1 MKKIILPL
9 ALVSAMIVSGCG
21 KIQDQIDDLN
31 GRLEVLEGSTI
42 KSITEQISGI
52 NSSIKNL
59 EGVDAALQ
67 TLIDGLTS
75 KAADL
80 QSQLD
85 ANAAA
90 DAETK
95 KVLQAEIANINALI
109 AALQAKDA
117 ELDQKIADLQAYVD
131 GEVAAVEDWAE
142 ATFATLTQYEGV
154 QAEIA
159 AIKLLLEQYRNEI
172 TEEYTEAI
180 VNAIVESEKSMKA
193 WVNELLAEGYYDI
206 AEIDAKLEALEAD
219 LADEDAEL
227 AKEIEDQQA
236 ALEQAKKDLTAAYEK
251 AISDAIE
258 TNNGVINA
266 AVAKAVQDA
275 IDKVDTRLA
284 VIDNTIAG
292 IQKDIEAIKGS
303 IASIEKQI
311 AGINASIADL
321 EKTDAA
327 LQALIDALEAA
338 DDDYSELIA
347 ALQAK
352 DADLEKKISDLKA
365 YIDGEIDATED
376 WAEATFA
383 TLAQYEAVQ
392 KEIAAI
398 KALIEQNKTDLT
410 AAYTKAIEDAIA
422 QSETSMKAWVNEL
435 LAEGY
440 YDIAEI
446 DGKLAA
452 LEASLAGAD
461 AELAKD
467 IKDQQAALEQAK
479 KDLAAAYQKAIAD
492 AIKTNNGAIDRAIAN
507 AVNDAIAETDAKL
520 TVIGIAIAV
529 IQKDIVSLKNSIAT
543 IEQQI
548 RNINSSI
555 ASLKNAD
562 AALQALIDALEAADE
577 DHSEL
582 IAALQAKDAELE
594 KKIAGLQ
601 AYIDGEITA
610 TEDWAEA
617 TFATLEQYEQL
628 QTEFADIKALVDGF
642 EVVDISVF
650 LEALEEAIAASEE
663 SMKSWVN
670 KLLAE
675 GYYNIAEI
683 DGKLAA
689 LMTMIE
695 QSDAALAEQLK
706 EQKEALEQAKKDLT
720 ASYQKAIEDAID
732 SNNGAI
738 DEAIAEAVQEATE
751 EVNVKLALIE
761 GAIADIRKEIGRL
774 NERIN
779 SIEEQIGSINTSI
792 NTLEAMDVVLKDLID
807 ALVSTPEGDSS
818 AELRTLIADLQAKDA
833 ELEKKISDLKAYIG
847 KITATKDWA
856 EATFA
861 TLAQY
866 EAVQKEI
873 ADIKVLIEQNKT
885 DLTAAYTK
893 AIADAIAASE
903 AAMKEWVNGEIQEVY
918 SKVLDLQAELDVL
931 RRNSAAT
938 DEELASAVEDQ
949 QAALEQAK
957 KDLTA
962 AYEAAIKKAIEN
974 GGVIND
980 AIAEATN
987 NLQSEI
993 DRIKAEITSIKS
1005 RIEALEKNFAN
1016 RIQSLTFVPQYSDG
1030 KILMDYTDPDHTTQ
1044 AHFRISPASIAKL
1057 ISAENVTAFAR
1068 YTYDPTT
1075 RAFVPEFPLSVMSV
1089 TSDDSGVIEVNLK
1102 EDSDNQFDTEFWNGT
1117 KEAVVYIRITDDNGN
1132 DVVSEAIPMI
1142 AHNYVGNGNSIDG
1155 FGDGEDHTG
1164 TVAR

>member
-1 MKKIILPL
+1 MKRTITFLAIALMVLLTGCKKINEQFENINNRL
-9 ALVSAMIVSGCG
+9 
-21 KIQDQIDDLN
+21 DQI
-31 GRLEVLEGSTI
+31 EGSSLTTI
-42 KSITEQISGI
+42 DQQ
-52 NSSIKNL
+52 IKNINASL
-59 EGVDAALQ
+59 ADLKNIDAALQ
-67 TLIDGLTS
+67 GLIDALE
-75 KAADL
+75 AADEDY
-80 QSQLD
+80 S
-85 ANAAA
+85 
-90 DAETK
+90 E
-95 KVLQAEIANINALI
+95 LI

-159 AIKLLLEQYRNEI
+159 AIKLLIEQYRNEI

-180 VNAIVESEKSMKA
+180 VNAIAESEKSMKA

-206 AEIDAKLEALEAD
+206 AEIDAKLEALEAE

-251 AISDAIE
+251 AISEAIE

-266 AVAKAVQDA
+266 AIAKAVQDA

-338 DDDYSELIA
+338 DEDYSELIA

-365 YIDGEIDATED
+365 YIDGKIDATED

-410 AAYTKAIEDAIA
+410 AAYTKAIEEAIA

-467 IKDQQAALEQAK
+467 IEDQQAALEQAK

-520 TVIGIAIAV
+520 TVIGIAISV

-562 AALQALIDALEAADE
+562 AALQALIDALEAAGE
-577 DHSEL
+577 EHSDL

-601 AYIDGEITA
+601 AYVDGEITA

-670 KLLAE
+670 DLLAE
-675 GYYNIAEI
+675 GYYDIAEI
-683 DGKLAA
+683 DGKL
-689 LMTMIE
+689 
-695 QSDAALAEQLK
+695 D
-706 EQKEALEQAKKDLT
+706 ALE
-720 ASYQKAIEDAID
+720 
-732 SNNGAI
+732 
-738 DEAIAEAVQEATE
+738 
-751 EVNVKLALIE
+751 
-761 GAIADIRKEIGRL
+761 
-774 NERIN
+774 
-779 SIEEQIGSINTSI
+779 
-792 NTLEAMDVVLKDLID
+792 
-807 ALVSTPEGDSS
+807 
-818 AELRTLIADLQAKDA
+818 ADLADADA
-833 ELEKKISDLKAYIG
+833 ELAK
-847 KITATKDWA
+847 
-856 EATFA
+856 
-861 TLAQY
+861 
-866 EAVQKEI
+866 
-873 ADIKVLIEQNKT
+873 DIK
-885 DLTAAYTK
+885 
-893 AIADAIAASE
+893 
-903 AAMKEWVNGEIQEVY
+903 
-918 SKVLDLQAELDVL
+918 
-931 RRNSAAT
+931 
-938 DEELASAVEDQ
+938 DQ

-974 GGVIND
+974 GGVIDDAIAD

-993 DRIKAEITSIKS
+993 DGIKAEITSIKS

-1044 AHFRISPASIAKL
+1044 AHFRISPAFIAKL
-1057 ISAENVTAFAR
+1057 ISAEDVTAFAR
-1068 YTYDPTT
+1068 YTSDPTT
-1075 RAFVPEFPLSVMSV
+1075 RAFEPEFPLSVMSV

-1102 EDSDNQFDTEFWNGT
+1102 EDSNNLFDTKFWNGT

>member
-1 MKKIILPL
+1 MKRTITFLAIALMVLLTGCKKINEQFENINNRL
-9 ALVSAMIVSGCG
+9 
-21 KIQDQIDDLN
+21 DQI
-31 GRLEVLEGSTI
+31 EGSSLTTI
-42 KSITEQISGI
+42 DQQ
-52 NSSIKNL
+52 IKNINASL
-59 EGVDAALQ
+59 ADLKNIDAALQ
-67 TLIDGLTS
+67 GLIDALE
-75 KAADL
+75 AADEDH
-80 QSQLD
+80 S
-85 ANAAA
+85 
-90 DAETK
+90 E
-95 KVLQAEIANINALI
+95 LI

-180 VNAIVESEKSMKA
+180 VNAIAESEKSMKA

-206 AEIDAKLEALEAD
+206 AEIDAKLEALEAE

-251 AISDAIE
+251 AISEAIE

-266 AVAKAVQDA
+266 AIAKAVQDA

-338 DDDYSELIA
+338 DEDYSELIA

-410 AAYTKAIEDAIA
+410 AAYTKAIEEAIA

-467 IKDQQAALEQAK
+467 IEDQQAALEQAK

-520 TVIGIAIAV
+520 TVIGIAISV

-577 DHSEL
+577 DHSDL

-601 AYIDGEITA
+601 AYVDGEITA
-610 TEDWAEA
+610 IEDWAEA
-617 TFATLEQYEQL
+617 TFATLTQYEGVQA
-628 QTEFADIKALVDGF
+628 EIAAIKA
-642 EVVDISVF
+642 
-650 LEALEEAIAASEE
+650 
-663 SMKSWVN
+663 
-670 KLLAE
+670 
-675 GYYNIAEI
+675 
-683 DGKLAA
+683 
-689 LMTMIE
+689 
-695 QSDAALAEQLK
+695 
-706 EQKEALEQAKKDLT
+706 
-720 ASYQKAIEDAID
+720 
-732 SNNGAI
+732 
-738 DEAIAEAVQEATE
+738 
-751 EVNVKLALIE
+751 
-761 GAIADIRKEIGRL
+761 
-774 NERIN
+774 
-779 SIEEQIGSINTSI
+779 
-792 NTLEAMDVVLKDLID
+792 
-807 ALVSTPEGDSS
+807 
-818 AELRTLIADLQAKDA
+818 
-833 ELEKKISDLKAYIG
+833 
-847 KITATKDWA
+847 
-856 EATFA
+856 
-861 TLAQY
+861 
-866 EAVQKEI
+866 
-873 ADIKVLIEQNKT
+873 LIEQNKT

-893 AIADAIAASE
+893 AIEDAIAQSE
-903 AAMKEWVNGEIQEVY
+903 TSMKAWVN
-918 SKVLDLQAELDVL
+918 DLLAEGYYDIAKIDGKLSALETRLAGADAELKKQI
-931 RRNSAAT
+931 
-938 DEELASAVEDQ
+938 EDQ
-949 QAALEQAK
+949 KAALEQAK

-980 AIAEATN
+980 AIAAAITAATN

-993 DRIKAEITSIKS
+993 TSIKS
-1005 RIEALEKNFAN
+1005 RLDALEKNFAN

-1102 EDSDNQFDTEFWNGT
+1102 EDSNNLFDTEFWNGT
-1117 KEAVVYIRITDDNGN
+1117 MEAVVYIRITDNNGN

-1142 AHNYVGNGNSIDG
+1142 AHNYVGNDNSIDG